1 MYPNSTLVMR
11 QGEVDAWDNEEF
23 QKAVIATGKK
33 QIILAG
39 ITTDVCE
46 YFSRYFKSFESAN
59 ANFPQA
65 LLSSLYRS
73 VPQDTAC
80 GPMSKLPAQVHL

>member
-46 YFSRYFKSFESAN
+46 
-59 ANFPQA
+59 
-65 LLSSLYRS
+65 
-73 VPQDTAC
+73 
-80 GPMSKLPAQVHL
+80 

>member
-46 YFSRYFKSFESAN
+46 YFSQYFKSFEFAD
-59 ANFPQA
+59 ANFHRHHFP
-65 LLSSLYRS
+65 RS
-73 VPQDTAC
+73 IAPCRGIQRVGQR
-80 GPMSKLPAQVHL
+80 